1 MPISSFSAPSA
12 ISKPGVIANAAARPA
27 SPYEGQAVYQVDTD
41 ALLIWNG
48 SAWTPP
54 WNTAW
59 GRITYKSENSTDV
72 NFSSETTTLTTNS
85 FTAVANRIYR
95 ITYCEPAIGHVSGTV
110 NGVSQGVRLT
120 NVSGTVLA
128 FQDFTAA
135 NISSVSISAMTV
147 LETTLTAGS
156 TVINASCATS
166 GGGTAKVD
174 RGATRI
180 AFLSVEDIGP
190 A

>member
-1 MPISSFSAPSA
+1 MGLSNYLPTSA
-12 ISKPGVIANAAARPA
+12 IAKPGVCTSSTRPA
-27 SPYEGQAVYQVDTD
+27 SPYDGQVIYQQDTD
-41 ALLIWNG
+41 GLLIWNG
-48 SAWTPP
+48 SAWYPP
-54 WNTAW
+54 GNMPW
-59 GRITYKSENSTDV
+59 GRITYKSENSTDI

-95 ITYCEPAIGHVSGTV
+95 ITYVEPAIAYVSGTV
-110 NGVSQGVRLT
+110 NGVAQGIRLT
-120 NVSGTVLA
+120 NVSGTILA

-135 NISSVSISAMTV
+135 NISSGPISAMTV

-174 RGATRI
+174 RGSTRI

>member
-1 MPISSFSAPSA
+1 MTISNQASG
-12 ISKPGVIANAAARPA
+12 IRPGVCTSTTRPA
-27 SPYEGQAVYQVDTD
+27 TPYTGQVILETDTGRM
-41 ALLIWNG
+41 LYWTGSIWQ
-48 SAWTPP
+48 AP
-54 WNTAW
+54 WNLQW
-59 GRITYKSENSTDV
+59 GRVTYQSNNGTDI

-95 ITYCEPAIGHVSGTV
+95 ITYCEPSITYVSGTV
-110 NGVSQGVRLT
+110 NGVAQGIRLT
-120 NVSGTVLA
+120 NISGTVLA

-135 NISSVSISAMTV
+135 NISSTGISALTV
-147 LETTLTAGS
+147 CETTLSAGS
-156 TVINASCATS
+156 TIINASCATA
-166 GGGTAKVD
+166 GGGTARVD